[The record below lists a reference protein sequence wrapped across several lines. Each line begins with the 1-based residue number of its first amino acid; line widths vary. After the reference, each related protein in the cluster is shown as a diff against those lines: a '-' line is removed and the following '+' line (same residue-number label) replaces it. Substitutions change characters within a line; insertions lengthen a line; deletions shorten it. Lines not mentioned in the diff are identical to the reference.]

1 MQKKGKVIL
10 AVIALLVLC
19 GLLYWVTR
27 PQDKGLTATGTVEAT
42 RYDVTA
48 KVPGYVRELTL
59 QAGDTL
65 NEGDLVCR
73 IDREDLRAQVLAAKA
88 GLAAARA
95 RLADLE
101 SGARPAEISAAQAQ
115 VASAQA
121 QANKASADFARY
133 RKLYDQ
139 DAISAQQLD
148 AARTQAEVAQQALTA
163 AQDQLT
169 IVQDGARSGQVEAA
183 RAEVERLQAQV
194 DAQQAQADGIDVESP
209 ASGTVLSKNFENNEF
224 APAGVPIVTV
234 GDLDNC
240 YVRVYVPSED
250 LARIQVGQ
258 AVKVYV
264 DAYPGRAI
272 AGTIQEI
279 SQQAEYTPR
288 QSITAR
294 ERANLVF
301 AVKVAV
307 QNQERIVKPGMPADV
322 DFE

>member
-1 MQKKGKVIL
+1 MQKKGKIIL

-73 IDREDLRAQVLAAKA
+73 IDREDLRAQVLAANA

-101 SGARPAEISAAQAQ
+101 SGARP
-115 VASAQA
+115 
-121 QANKASADFARY
+121 QANKASADFDRY
-133 RKLYDQ
+133 RQLYDQ

-148 AARTQAEVAQQALTA
+148 AARTQAQVAQQALTA

-258 AVKVYV
+258 AVNVYV

>member
-1 MQKKGKVIL
+1 MQKKGKIIL

-73 IDREDLRAQVLAAKA
+73 IDREDLRAQVLAANA

-121 QANKASADFARY
+121 QANKASADFDRY
-133 RKLYDQ
+133 RQLYDQ

-148 AARTQAEVAQQALTA
+148 AARTQAKW
-163 AQDQLT
+163 
-169 IVQDGARSGQVEAA
+169 
-183 RAEVERLQAQV
+183 
-194 DAQQAQADGIDVESP
+194 
-209 ASGTVLSKNFENNEF
+209 LS
-224 APAGVPIVTV
+224 
-234 GDLDNC
+234 
-240 YVRVYVPSED
+240 R
-250 LARIQVGQ
+250 R
-258 AVKVYV
+258 
-264 DAYPGRAI
+264 
-272 AGTIQEI
+272 
-279 SQQAEYTPR
+279 
-288 QSITAR
+288 
-294 ERANLVF
+294 
-301 AVKVAV
+301 
-307 QNQERIVKPGMPADV
+307 
-322 DFE
+322 

>member
-1 MQKKGKVIL
+1 MQKKGKIIL

-73 IDREDLRAQVLAAKA
+73 IDREDLRAQVLAANA
-88 GLAAARA
+88 GLAA
-95 RLADLE
+95 
-101 SGARPAEISAAQAQ
+101 
-115 VASAQA
+115 
-121 QANKASADFARY
+121 
-133 RKLYDQ
+133 
-139 DAISAQQLD
+139 
-148 AARTQAEVAQQALTA
+148 
-163 AQDQLT
+163 
-169 IVQDGARSGQVEAA
+169 ARSGQVEAA

-258 AVKVYV
+258 AVNVYV

>member
-1 MQKKGKVIL
+1 M
-10 AVIALLVLC
+10 
-19 GLLYWVTR
+19 
-27 PQDKGLTATGTVEAT
+27 
-42 RYDVTA
+42 
-48 KVPGYVRELTL
+48 
-59 QAGDTL
+59 
-65 NEGDLVCR
+65 
-73 IDREDLRAQVLAAKA
+73 
-88 GLAAARA
+88 
-95 RLADLE
+95 
-101 SGARPAEISAAQAQ
+101 
-115 VASAQA
+115 
-121 QANKASADFARY
+121 
-133 RKLYDQ
+133 
-139 DAISAQQLD
+139 
-148 AARTQAEVAQQALTA
+148 
-163 AQDQLT
+163 T

-258 AVKVYV
+258 AVNVYV

>member
-1 MQKKGKVIL
+1 M
-10 AVIALLVLC
+10 
-19 GLLYWVTR
+19 
-27 PQDKGLTATGTVEAT
+27 
-42 RYDVTA
+42 
-48 KVPGYVRELTL
+48 
-59 QAGDTL
+59 
-65 NEGDLVCR
+65 
-73 IDREDLRAQVLAAKA
+73 
-88 GLAAARA
+88 
-95 RLADLE
+95 
-101 SGARPAEISAAQAQ
+101 
-115 VASAQA
+115 
-121 QANKASADFARY
+121 
-133 RKLYDQ
+133 
-139 DAISAQQLD
+139 
-148 AARTQAEVAQQALTA
+148 
-163 AQDQLT
+163 
-169 IVQDGARSGQVEAA
+169 
-183 RAEVERLQAQV
+183 

-258 AVKVYV
+258 AVNVYV

>member
-1 MQKKGKVIL
+1 MQKKGKIIL

-73 IDREDLRAQVLAAKA
+73 IDREDLRAQVLAANA

-115 VASAQA
+115 
-121 QANKASADFARY
+121 ANKASADFDRY
-133 RKLYDQ
+133 RQLYDQ

-148 AARTQAEVAQQALTA
+148 AARTQAQVAQQALTA

-183 RAEVERLQAQV
+183 RAEEERLQAQV

-258 AVKVYV
+258 AVNVYV

-307 QNQERIVKPGMPADV
+307 QNQERIVKPGMPVDV

>member
-1 MQKKGKVIL
+1 MQKKGKIIL

-73 IDREDLRAQVLAAKA
+73 IDREDLRAQ
-88 GLAAARA
+88 
-95 RLADLE
+95 
-101 SGARPAEISAAQAQ
+101 
-115 VASAQA
+115 
-121 QANKASADFARY
+121 ANKASADFDRY
-133 RKLYDQ
+133 RQLYDQ

-148 AARTQAEVAQQALTA
+148 AARTQAQVAQQALTA

-258 AVKVYV
+258 AVNVYV